1 MKNRLIATILCL
13 LATFATASGQSNQNR
28 LTVSVIDAGDDSAV
42 PNVICRVTDA
52 DGKMLSY
59 TTTDAAGRATLD
71 VDSRATSIQFS
82 LLGYTAISLT
92 PNELRQNPTVR
103 MSVAVVNLKE
113 STVRLPPIE
122 ARRDTMV
129 YNVAAFADATDR
141 HIGDVLKKMP
151 GITVSESGQIAYQG
165 KSISKFYIEGRD
177 LLGHRYNQATRNLPA
192 DAVSQVQVL
201 ENHESKKILQKTSN
215 SDRAAI
221 NLKIKDNYK
230 VRPFGEVEGAIGAS
244 PTIGQ
249 GKLFVVQVNKTYQTM
264 LDVKANNTGHSL
276 DDEVMEQVDADNITL
291 FVPQPAPVL
300 SPTAGAG
307 TASVDERRY
316 LDNRSAV
323 AAVNGIAKVGR
334 ETDLRNNLTLY
345 ANRTYLNDSAF
356 NAYGTDRRQTLTQT
370 NSSRCAEWQAVA
382 DLNVEHNSNSLFLE
396 DNLRLD
402 LAKSR
407 DINNLTDNGIHLN
420 ETARSRPS
428 FVQNRLEADA
438 DIGSASFEIC
448 SLVRYYDRREHLST
462 EGEQA
467 IAQLDRAQS
476 VTREF
481 VTRNEVN
488 TTVWML
494 GSNAGM
500 AWGINYHDISFENDS
515 ALQVDAAGSTETT
528 NRLMDIVFRTEYGRQ
543 FGNLWIKIEL
553 PMRLGND
560 RTRSPLL
567 TDEAK
572 YFVCEPGLTVDY
584 RFSPSLRTTVTAA
597 HQPRQAM
604 QAPASHTPIIRNHR
618 TLQTFDWQN
627 RHASTSRASLSVRYR
642 NIANMLFANAGC
654 SFRATRS
661 STLSNFDYTGRL
673 TTISPAPVSHT
684 DRQFYANAAV
694 DKTLTDIDLCLK
706 IAVDYTANDVLMSQW
721 EQTYRARSNQATASM
736 GLNFSHFDF
745 IKLRSTLWGNLFWD
759 SRTSLRSLFD
769 ESTLYVL
776 PLRGLELSLTC
787 CHSVVET
794 SADNFSSN
802 TFIDLKTKYL
812 PLHWM
817 EISAGITNLLDRRR
831 YAEAS
836 VSGQNYS
843 FYALPLR
850 GREFLLSCLVRF

>member
-13 LATFATASGQSNQNR
+13 LATFATASGQSSQNH

-42 PNVICRVTDA
+42 PNVICRMTDA

-59 TTTDAAGRATLD
+59 TTTDAVGRAVLD
-71 VDSRATSIQFS
+71 IDPRAAAVRFS
-82 LLGYTAISLT
+82 LLGYAAIILT
-92 PNELRQNPTVR
+92 PSELEQNPVVR

-122 ARRDTMV
+122 ARRDTVV

-151 GITVSESGQIAYQG
+151 GITVSENGQISYQG

-177 LLGHRYNQATRNLPA
+177 LLGNRYNQATRNLPA

-201 ENHESKKILQKTSN
+201 ENHEHKKILQKASN

-230 VRPFGEVEGAIGAS
+230 VRPFGEAEGGIGGS
-244 PTIGQ
+244 PATGE

-264 LDVKANNTGHSL
+264 LNVKANNTGHSL
-276 DDEVMEQVDADNITL
+276 DDEVMEQIDTDNLAL
-291 FVPQPAPVL
+291 FVPQPAQVL
-300 SPTAGAG
+300 SPTAGTG
-307 TASVDERRY
+307 TASVDVKRY
-316 LDNRSAV
+316 LVNRSAV
-323 AAVNGIAKVGR
+323 AAVNGVAKLGS
-334 ETDLRNNLTLY
+334 ETDLRNNLTFY
-345 ANRTYLNDSAF
+345 ANRTYLNDSTF
-356 NAYGTDRRQTLTQT
+356 SAYGTDRRQTLTQT
-370 NSSRCAEWQAVA
+370 NSSRCAAWQAVA
-382 DLNVEHNSNSLFLE
+382 DLNVEHNSNSIFLE
-396 DNLRLD
+396 DNLRFD
-402 LAKSR
+402 LSKSR
-407 DINNLTDNGIHLN
+407 DANNLTDNGNRLS
-420 ETARSRPS
+420 ETARSRPA
-428 FVQNRLEADA
+428 FVQNKLEADA
-438 DIGSASFEIC
+438 DIGSASFEIK
-448 SLVRYYDRREHLST
+448 SLVRYYDRREQLST

-481 VTRNEVN
+481 VTRNEIA
-488 TTVWML
+488 TSVWML
-494 GSNAGM
+494 GSNAEM
-500 AWGINYHDISFENDS
+500 TWGINYHDISYKNDS
-515 ALQVDAAGSTETT
+515 ALVADVTERTETA
-528 NRLMDIVFRTEYGRQ
+528 NRLMDITFRPEYDKRL
-543 FGNLWIKIEL
+543 GNLWMKVEL
-553 PMRLGND
+553 PLRLGSD

-567 TDEAK
+567 TDEDR

-661 STLSNFDYTGRL
+661 HTLSDFDYTGRQ
-673 TTISPAPVSHT
+673 TTVSPRSVSHT

-706 IAVDYTANDVLMSQW
+706 IAVDYTADDVLMSQW
-721 EQTYRARSNQATASM
+721 EQTYRARSNLATASL

-745 IKLRSTLWGNLFWD
+745 VKLRSTLWGNLFWD

-769 ESTLYVL
+769 ETTVYVL
-776 PLRGLELSLTC
+776 PVRGLELSLTC
-787 CHSVVET
+787 CHSAVET
-794 SADNFSSN
+794 SADSFSSN
-802 TFIDLKTKYL
+802 TFIDLKAKCL
-812 PLHWM
+812 PLQWM
-817 EISAGITNLLDRRR
+817 EMSAGVTNLLDRRR

-836 VSGQNYS
+836 VSGRNYS